1 MQLGSKM
8 GELAALQQ
16 KDITPYGKMNKVI
29 VDRLQQVREYKKSMR
44 DANMN
49 TGKPANLQSELDKY
63 KDESIIL
70 HGQLDALR
78 KSSGF

>member
-1 MQLGSKM
+1 M
-8 GELAALQQ
+8 QQ

-29 VDRLQQVREYKKSMR
+29 VDRLQQVRGYKKSMQ

-49 TGKPANLQSELDKY
+49 TGKLANLQSELDKC
-63 KDESIIL
+63 KAASIIP

-78 KSSGF
+78 KSSGFQHKRVQF